1 MRLTK
6 GKKFYCHFFPGE
18 STAAQEIKD
27 INKVSALERKE
38 SDYSAGPS

>member
-6 GKKFYCHFFPGE
+6 GKTFYGHFFPGE

-27 INKVSALERKE
+27 IDKVSALERKE
-38 SDYSAGPS
+38 SYYSAGPS